1 MSLKDLDFGEYVE
14 FNVKKRFGIITLNRV
29 HRSNAFTI
37 EQLRFLKKAIEYCQ
51 YSEKI
56 RGLILTANGTTF
68 STGMDLDFI
77 DGSDHTAVKDLE
89 RTAAEICMLLFNG
102 KPAIAAI
109 NGRCLGEGVVFLL
122 CCDYKICVKDTY
134 FQYPEIFSGI
144 FPGTGCIV
152 LMTRIIGIPW
162 TKRMLML
169 AEKISSEKA
178 LEIGLIDQIV
188 ESQEDLMEAALDK
201 AKFLFPKNQTV
212 LNAIKLCSN
221 HLIDKSYH
229 KAYELE
235 KEASGWFEYN
245 NKYKFI
251 SDFREKLSLL

>member
-1 MSLKDLDFGEYVE
+1 MSLKDLDLGEYIE
-14 FNVKKRFGIITLNRV
+14 FNVKKRFGLITLNRV
-29 HRSNAFTI
+29 HRSNAFTV

-51 YSEKI
+51 NSEKI

-77 DGSDHTAVKDLE
+77 DGSDHIAVKDLE

-122 CCDYKICVKDTY
+122 CCDYRICVKDSY

-152 LMTRIIGIPW
+152 LMTKIIGIPW
-162 TKRMLML
+162 TKKMLML
-169 AEKISSEKA
+169 AQKINSEKA
-178 LEIGLIDQIV
+178 LQIGLIDQIV
-188 ESQEDLMEAALDK
+188 ESQEDLMKAAFDK
-201 AKFLFPKNQTV
+201 ARFLFTKNQTV

-221 HLIDKSYH
+221 HLLDKSYY

-235 KEASGWFEYN
+235 KKASSWFEHD
-245 NKYKFI
+245 NKGKFI
-251 SDFREKLSLL
+251 EDFREKLTSL

>member
-1 MSLKDLDFGEYVE
+1 
-14 FNVKKRFGIITLNRV
+14 
-29 HRSNAFTI
+29 
-37 EQLRFLKKAIEYCQ
+37 
-51 YSEKI
+51 
-56 RGLILTANGTTF
+56 
-68 STGMDLDFI
+68 MDLDFI
-77 DGSDHTAVKDLE
+77 DGSDHNAVKDLE

-122 CCDYKICVKDTY
+122 CCDYRICVKDTY

-162 TKRMLML
+162 TKKMLML

-245 NKYKFI
+245 NQYKFI